1 MERPLLLLIL
11 LTILGLGA
19 VGAVRRPLLWS
30 LDQDGT
36 PQRSSS
42 SGVYYGGRRSGGVWI
57 SSSPNGR
64 NRGGSFVGRGP
75 RGVK

>member
-1 MERPLLLLIL
+1 MERPILLLIL
-11 LTILGLGA
+11 LSILSLGV
-19 VGAVRRPLLWS
+19 VGAITRPLLWS
-30 LDQDGT
+30 LKQDGT

-42 SGVYYGGRRSGGVWI
+42 SGVVYGGRRSGGVWI
-57 SSSPNGR
+57 SSSSSGR